1 MQRNHSPEEPDAFI
15 ALVQIRGG
23 PIPEAIIMKSVT
35 SLALT
40 ALLLAMPAGLCAA
53 APEAAASTRSVLEMD
68 FKAPSTPV
76 SPILHGLM
84 TEEINY
90 SYDGGLYAE
99 LIRNRAFKDDEKND
113 PVHWSVV
120 KQPGAEGQISVVST
134 HPLTHALPN
143 SLEVEI
149 KAAGMAQRCGVAND
163 GYWGIPLKPNTSYR
177 VSFYVKGDMNGKTGK
192 PEGNPFVGL
201 LRVSLENADGTKVYA
216 QAETPAVN
224 RQWQKFE
231 LTLTTGADVNPSADN
246 RFVIS
251 AQDTGRFW
259 LSLVSLFPPTY
270 NNRPNGFRVDIME
283 KMAAMKP
290 KFLRFPGGNY
300 VEGNTLWERFDWKAT
315 IGPLPFRPGH
325 PSCWK
330 YRSTDGMGLLEFMN
344 WCEDLGAQ
352 PVLAV
357 FAGYSLRQQPVE
369 PGPLLDFYVQ
379 EALEEIEYLTGDA
392 KGTYWGA
399 QRAKHGHPEPFK
411 LSYVEIGNE
420 DYFDKSGSYDARF
433 TQFYDAFK
441 AKYPQLQLIATDRA
455 AKTRT
460 PDLYDDHYYR
470 KAVEFYKDLAH
481 YDKMDRKG
489 PKVFVGEWATREGEP
504 TPNFNA
510 ALGDA
515 AFMTSMERNSDLIA
529 MHCYA
534 PLFVNI
540 NPGGM
545 QWKTDLIGYNAQQSY
560 GSPAYYA
567 QVMFASHI
575 GDVTPKSELK
585 ADAGVFLPYS
595 VTRDTRTGKVFV
607 KVVNTGGDARP
618 VKLVLNGLGN
628 VRTEGQAVTLH
639 ADGPTDTNSI
649 TEPTKIMPVSAPLKN
664 VAPTFEYT
672 FPAWS
677 ITVLE
682 LISD

>member
-1 MQRNHSPEEPDAFI
+1 
-15 ALVQIRGG
+15 
-23 PIPEAIIMKSVT
+23 MKSIT
-35 SLALT
+35 SLTLT
-40 ALLLAMPAGLCAA
+40 AVLLAMPARLCAA
-53 APEAAASTRSVLEMD
+53 APDAAASTQSVLEID
-68 FKAPSTPV
+68 FKAPTTPV

-113 PVHWSVV
+113 PVHWSVL
-120 KQPGAEGQISVVST
+120 KQPGAEGQISVVAT

-177 VSFYVKGDMNGKTGK
+177 VSFYVKGDMNSNNSKTGK

-201 LRVSLENADGTKVYA
+201 LRVSLESADGTKVYA

-231 LTLTTGADVNPSADN
+231 LTLTTGADVKPSADN

-270 NNRPNGFRVDIME
+270 HNRPNGLRVDIME

-300 VEGNTLWERFDWKAT
+300 LQGNTLWERFDWKAT

-411 LSYVEIGNE
+411 LTYVEIGNE

-481 YDKMDRKG
+481 YDKMDRQG

-515 AFMTSMERNSDLIA
+515 AFMTSMERNSDLIV

-545 QWKTDLIGYNAQQSY
+545 QWKTDLIGYNARESY

-595 VTRDTRTGKVFV
+595 VTRDTKTGKVFV

-628 VRTEGQAVTLH
+628 VRAEGQAVTLH
-639 ADGPTDTNSI
+639 ADGPTETNSL
-649 TEPTKIMPVSAPLKN
+649 TEPTKIMPVTAPLKN

-682 LISD
+682 LIAD

>member
-1 MQRNHSPEEPDAFI
+1 MKFQAFLPSFLAIPVLAFSSLSAAGSPVQSAP
-15 ALVQIRGG
+15 ALG
-23 PIPEAIIMKSVT
+23 
-35 SLALT
+35 T
-40 ALLLAMPAGLCAA
+40 AA
-53 APEAAASTRSVLEMD
+53 VLEID
-68 FKAPSTPV
+68 FKAPTTPV

-99 LIRNRAFKDDEKND
+99 LIRNRVFRDDEANQ
-113 PVHWSVV
+113 PVHWSAI
-120 KQPGAEGQISVVST
+120 KQAGAEGEIRVVST
-134 HPLTHALPN
+134 HPLTDKLPN
-143 SLEVEI
+143 SLELEI
-149 KAAGMAQRCGVAND
+149 KAATAEQRFSVAND
-163 GYWGIPLKPNTSYR
+163 GYWGIPLKPNTTYR
-177 VSFYVKGDMNGKTGK
+177 VSFYVKGDMVTKNRKTGAE
-192 PEGNPFVGL
+192 EGAPFSAP
-201 LRVSLENADGTKVYA
+201 LRVSLESADGSKLYA
-216 QAETPAVN
+216 HAETPAVN
-224 RQWQKFE
+224 KQWQKFE
-231 LTLTTGADVNPSADN
+231 LTLTTGADVTPSTDN

-251 AQDTGRFW
+251 AQDKGKFW

-283 KMAAMKP
+283 KLAAMKP

-315 IGPLPFRPGH
+315 VGPLPFRPGH

-344 WCEDLGAQ
+344 WCEDLHAQ

-357 FAGYSLRQQPVE
+357 FAGYSLHQQPVE
-369 PGPLLDFYVQ
+369 PGPLLDYYVQ
-379 EALEEIEYLTGDA
+379 EALEEVEYLTGDA
-392 KGTYWGA
+392 KTTYWGA
-399 QRAKHGHPEPFK
+399 QRATHGHPEPFQ
-411 LSYVEIGNE
+411 LTYVEIGNE

-470 KAVEFYKDLAH
+470 KAEEFYKMLAH
-481 YDKMDRKG
+481 YDGMDRSG
-489 PKVFVGEWATREGEP
+489 PKVFVGEWATREGQP
-504 TPNFNA
+504 TPNFQG

-515 AFMTSMERNSDLIA
+515 AWMTSMERNSDLIV

-534 PLFVNI
+534 PLFVNV

-545 QWKTDLIGYNAQQSY
+545 QWKTDLIGYNGLESY

-585 ADAGVFLPYS
+585 GAADLFLPYS
-595 VTRDTRTGKVFV
+595 VTRQTDTGKVFL
-607 KVVNTGGDARP
+607 KVVNPGPTARP
-618 VKLVLNGLGN
+618 VKIALNGLTKIGA
-628 VRTEGQAVTLH
+628 EGKAVVLR
-639 ADGPTDTNSI
+639 ANGPEETNSI
-649 TEPTKIMPVSAPLKN
+649 TEPTKIVPVTEPLEN
-664 VAPTFEYT
+664 VASTFSRT

-682 LISD
+682 LTAH